1 MKKKVKKAIKHFFS
15 PTQKNDHES
24 LHDRLV
30 TLEEQQL
37 NMFAYIAKLE
47 ARIDNH
53 DHE

>member
-1 MKKKVKKAIKHFFS
+1 MKKKVKKAIKQFFS
-15 PTQKNDHES
+15 PTQKIEHTS
-24 LHDRLV
+24 LYDRIV
-30 TLEEQQL
+30 VLEEQQL